1 MLFHTTGSILDDTID
16 VGAVEDIITATEND
30 LLVAETK

>member
-1 MLFHTTGSILDDTID
+1 MLFHITGSILDDTID
-16 VGAVEDIITATEND
+16 GGAAEDITATEND